1 MLDHFHVMRRRFINW
16 SVPLLLLLLALR
28 IGGVVTGVVIPLFVG
43 VRAER
48 VGATAFGVAAAAEGV
63 LVVFEWFAECA
74 RRSEPE
80 QDAGFPGPKRYGNKM
95 RVA

>member
-1 MLDHFHVMRRRFINW
+1 M
-16 SVPLLLLLLALR
+16 PLLLLLLALR

-63 LVVFEWFAECA
+63 LDVFEWFA
-74 RRSEPE
+74 
-80 QDAGFPGPKRYGNKM
+80 
-95 RVA
+95 